1 MVQSSITTR
10 PFFEGR
16 GAWLKRNGEAIY
28 DAAPQP
34 FRKLDFGYATTKGS
48 RLYLFVEKF
57 PSDGQLKLA
66 GMENHIRRAYV
77 LGDTTGET
85 LESRTDGAGGSVTAP
100 APNGQFLPVV
110 VVEFDGALGVRQPAT
125 APGADGSIVL
135 TSEFGGPFL

>member
-1 MVQSSITTR
+1 MVVCRGGNYILNIRAHGRWFSRQLRRGRSSRGT
-10 PFFEGR
+10 

-110 VVEFDGALGVRQPAT
+110 VVEFDSA
-125 APGADGSIVL
+125 
-135 TSEFGGPFL
+135 